1 MKQSGH
7 HKFERTI
14 PTAKNRQSI
23 NHTRNRVHAH
33 ILTIGVYMFV
43 YRASKVEHKR
53 QQILNLSNEG
63 YLQRQQ

>member
-1 MKQSGH
+1 
-7 HKFERTI
+7 
-14 PTAKNRQSI
+14 
-23 NHTRNRVHAH
+23 
-33 ILTIGVYMFV
+33 MFV